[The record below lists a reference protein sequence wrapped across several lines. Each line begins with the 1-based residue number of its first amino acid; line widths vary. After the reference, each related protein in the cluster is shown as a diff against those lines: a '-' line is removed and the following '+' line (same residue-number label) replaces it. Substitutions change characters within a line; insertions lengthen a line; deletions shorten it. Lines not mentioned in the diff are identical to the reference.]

1 MLRCFENGK
10 NDTFQIF
17 QYVVIG
23 ETQHAIT
30 ARYEPLVA
38 TFIVAD
44 TLFEIVAFAIELNDK
59 LAGMGD
65 EIRDVMTHGSL
76 TAKGKTREAIGLE
89 VSPQQGLRASH
100 LAP

>member
-1 MLRCFENGK
+1 
-10 NDTFQIF
+10 
-17 QYVVIG
+17 
-23 ETQHAIT
+23 
-30 ARYEPLVA
+30 LVA

-44 TLFEIVAFAIELNDK
+44 ALFEIVAFAIELNDK